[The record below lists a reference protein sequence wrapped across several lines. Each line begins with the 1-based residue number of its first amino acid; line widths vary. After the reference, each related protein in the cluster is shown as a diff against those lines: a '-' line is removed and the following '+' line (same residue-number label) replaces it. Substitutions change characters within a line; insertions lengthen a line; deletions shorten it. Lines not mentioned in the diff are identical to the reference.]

1 MSDQSIIYA
10 KYEEFGY
17 FSTKQEYFLHSR
29 MIDRR
34 KLQNGDSSLMSYES
48 VNLKLLED
56 DYAFFNM

>member
-29 MIDRR
+29 MMDRR
-34 KLQNGDSSLMSYES
+34 KVQNGDSSLMSYEN
-48 VNLKLLED
+48 VTLELLEG
-56 DYAFFNM
+56 DYAWFNL